1 MNKQL
6 PFLLVTGLLVLVG
19 VATAWMRH
27 AEMGI
32 PFTPDVSRPVWLVEA
47 RIDLVA
53 SGEPV
58 RVSFDLPDRPPGFQ
72 VFAEQAA
79 SPGYGFSIVEESGRR
94 RGEWNRQSAEGRQ
107 TLYYKAQFVT
117 EPNAGPLP
125 LARPPEAG
133 PVFWSEAEATAAVEL
148 LEQAQQ
154 RSSNAQSLARELIR
168 SLSQGQR
175 DQNTALLRDG
185 SDSDADLLLKMLNQA
200 GVPARLAM
208 GLYLEDARRQQ
219 TLTPL
224 VELWQDDTWHV
235 FNPRT
240 GEEGIPENLLLWHRG
255 GQAYLDVD
263 GASQSDVDFSIIRQ
277 TVPALE
283 LARAQLTD
291 SPFALLGVYRLSIE
305 EQSMF
310 KLLFLL
316 PLGALVVVIMRV
328 LVGIST
334 SGTFM
339 PILIALSFLQTSLLP
354 GLISFVSIVA
364 LGLLLRGY
372 LSQLNLLLV
381 PRIAALVVLVVFLI
395 SFLSLA
401 GYHLG
406 FNTGMTI
413 MFFPMIIIAWTIER
427 MSILWEE
434 EGAREV
440 VVQGGGSLLVAV
452 LAYLLMEMQLARHL
466 SFNFPELNLV
476 TLALILLLGQYTGY
490 KLTELYRFHDLDVR
504 LPEEDER

>member
-19 VATAWMRH
+19 VVTAWMRH
-27 AEMGI
+27 EEMGI

-125 LARPPEAG
+125 MARPPEAE

-148 LEQAQQ
+148 LEQTQQ

-168 SLSQGQR
+168 ALNQGQR
-175 DQNTALLRDG
+175 DQNAALLRDG
-185 SDSDADLLLKMLNQA
+185 SSSDADLLLKMLNQA

-235 FNPRT
+235 FNPST

-255 GQAYLDVD
+255 GQAFLDVD
-263 GASQSDVDFSIIRQ
+263 GASQSEVDFSIIRQ

-316 PLGALVVVIMRV
+316 PLGALVVVVMRV
-328 LVGIST
+328 VVGIST

-413 MFFPMIIIAWTIER
+413 TFFPMIIIAWTIER

-440 VVQGGGSLLVAV
+440 VVQGGGSLLVAI

-476 TLALILLLGQYTGY
+476 TLAVILLLGQYTGY